1 VPAGR
6 TALGVRTIPVDS
18 NVQSRF
24 HLTDKRGAFV
34 IGVVHDLPASKA
46 GVPPGSVIVA
56 INQQPVG
63 SPQELTRLVAGGPV
77 GRPVSLHYVL
87 PGGES
92 KEAAV
97 VLQPLDSPLERVL
110 VGGEAGV
117 EPHRQQPEPS
127 LSRRPAPAAVPA
139 ESTGGP
145 NPLVRLEAMLRRIN
159 GRLEQIERRLDSPR

>member
-1 VPAGR
+1 M
-6 TALGVRTIPVDS
+6 RTIPVDPS
-18 NVQSRF
+18 VQSRF
-24 HLTDKRGAFV
+24 HLSDRRGAFV

-56 INQQPVG
+56 INQQPVA
-63 SPQELTRLVAGGPV
+63 SPQELTRLVSGGPV

-117 EPHRQQPEPS
+117 EPHRPQPEPS
-127 LSRRPAPAAVPA
+127 LARRPAPTSMPA
-139 ESTGGP
+139 EATGGP
-145 NPLVRLEAMLRRIN
+145 DPLARLEAMLRRIN
-159 GRLEQIERRLDSPR
+159 GRLEEIERRLDSPR